1 MAKSEYS
8 IYVRQYEK
16 CSVVCV
22 VTKKSTIAVV
32 IEAEVTLNIIARISP
47 SYRHHERACHKP
59 FDGPV
64 KDGL

>member
-1 MAKSEYS
+1 MWRQIEECKELGPLLMAKSEYS

-32 IEAEVTLNIIARISP
+32 IEAEVTLNSKNFAI
-47 SYRHHERACHKP
+47 
-59 FDGPV
+59 V
-64 KDGL
+64 